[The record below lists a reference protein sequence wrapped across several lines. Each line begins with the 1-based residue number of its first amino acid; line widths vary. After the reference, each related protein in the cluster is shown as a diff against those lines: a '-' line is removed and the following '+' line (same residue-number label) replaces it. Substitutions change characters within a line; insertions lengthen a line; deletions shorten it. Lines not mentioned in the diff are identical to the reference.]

1 MKAYWIKI
9 AFGACAIFAV
19 GMVIMGMGRRGVS
32 RVREAIVNQS
42 ISLGAQGAPFRV
54 DGRQFGLLSLV
65 NLQPIAKG
73 GLPHVNL
80 TVRLDPDLESSEL
93 SRLKTC
99 DLVASTDEGRISDSE
114 GLRCVA
120 ASEAAN
126 SDLVEVGTVRLDP
139 SGETLRLFVPQ
150 STLDHS
156 NWFHRFQNHSAPAAA
171 AAPAAPVASRANV
184 QLQADSAGAFLMI
197 RDEHGKPVFQLNAD
211 SNGAF
216 IQVRD
221 SNGQEVLRF
230 QADAKGVKGNIHS
243 N

>member
-1 MKAYWIKI
+1 MKAYWFRI
-9 AFGACAIFAV
+9 AFGAVAIFVV
-19 GMVIMGMGRRGVS
+19 GMVIMGFGRRGVS

-65 NLQPIAKG
+65 NLQPVTRDG
-73 GLPHVNL
+73 FPHVSL
-80 TVRLDPDLESSEL
+80 TVRLDPDIASSEL

-99 DLVASTDEGRISDSE
+99 DLVASTDEAQISGSE
-114 GLRCVA
+114 GLRCLD
-120 ASEAAN
+120 ASETGN
-126 SDLVEVGTVRLDP
+126 GDLVEIGTVRLDP
-139 SGETLRLFVPQ
+139 SGETLRLLVPQ
-150 STLDHS
+150 STLDH
-156 NWFHRFQNHSAPAAA
+156 NDWFHRFRGGNTPAPR
-171 AAPAAPVASRANV
+171 ASSSNLPNV
-184 QLQADSAGAFLMI
+184 QLQADSGGAFLMI

-221 SNGQEVLRF
+221 SNGQEVVRF
-230 QADAKGVKGNIHS
+230 QADSKGVKGNIRS